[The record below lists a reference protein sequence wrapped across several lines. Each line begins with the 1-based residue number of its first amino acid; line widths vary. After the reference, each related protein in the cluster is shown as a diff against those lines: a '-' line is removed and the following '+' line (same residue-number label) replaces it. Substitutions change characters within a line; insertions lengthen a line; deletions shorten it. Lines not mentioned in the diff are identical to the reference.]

1 MELKNQPNIE
11 NEYYDSKQKIC
22 NGCCRKKSEGNIF
35 FQICNGLFFQICNI
49 GTDPCGRERVRNK
62 ETSFFFRS
70 PE

>member
-11 NEYYDSKQKIC
+11 NEYYDSKQK
-22 NGCCRKKSEGNIF
+22 
-35 FQICNGLFFQICNI
+35 ICNI